1 VASGEQQQNVAT
13 VFDSAGNKCEL
24 NEFVSFEYVRKYL
37 TDAFDSP
44 LTTDAIK
51 SSAPNSQTQP
61 QLDNNF
67 EQYDMQFI

>member
-1 VASGEQQQNVAT
+1 VASCEQQQNVDT
-13 VFDSAGNKCEL
+13 VFDSAANKCQL

-44 LTTDAIK
+44 LTTETTK
-51 SSAPNSQTQP
+51 SLAPSSQTQP
-61 QLDNNF
+61 QLENNF